1 MAEIKEFGFRKPTD
15 FLLEPFAILSYGIS
29 VLVCLRCFAF
39 SIKFWAFVGLIDG
52 LNILS
57 TF

>member
-1 MAEIKEFGFRKPTD
+1 MAEIKEFGFKKPTD
-15 FLLEPFAILSYGIS
+15 FLLEPLFSYGIS